1 VRHICLRSRS
11 FDLLYPFTT
20 RGLFALIAYT
30 EDERARH
37 LISGT
42 TVEECVTS
50 TEVWANNRESLWNA
64 LDSLETRPE
73 LTV

>member
-1 VRHICLRSRS
+1 
-11 FDLLYPFTT
+11 
-20 RGLFALIAYT
+20 LFALIAYT

-42 TVEECVTS
+42 TVEDCVTS
-50 TEVWANNRESLWNA
+50 TEVWAANREGLWNA
-64 LDSLETRPE
+64 LDSLESRSE